1 MVLTEHPLDIS
12 DFWLWVLDFAVG
24 APYDGEFNRGA
35 VYIYYG
41 SAKGVLEKYGQVIYA
56 EDINTRNNIPVNT
69 FGFSVTGGLD
79 MDGNDYPDMA
89 VGAYL
94 SNAAFFF
101 RFVFLSLYI
110 INVNHDQN

>member
-1 MVLTEHPLDIS
+1 MNQDGFDGTLNTLSPAQIS
-12 DFWLWVLDFAVG
+12 NCECLDFAVG

-101 RFVFLSLYI
+101 RFVFVSFSLCT
-110 INVNHDQN
+110 

>member
-1 MVLTEHPLDIS
+1 M
-12 DFWLWVLDFAVG
+12 G
-24 APYDGEFNRGA
+24 APYDGENNRGA

-41 SAKGVLEKYGQVIYA
+41 SSKGVLEKYGQVIFA
-56 EDINTRNNIPVNT
+56 EDVNTRNNIPVNT

-94 SNAAFFF
+94 SSSAFFF
-101 RFVFLSLYI
+101 RYTSIKL
-110 INVNHDQN
+110 NVS